1 MPSFNNLLTVNT
13 KNMSASAAYDLLS
26 REAANERTT
35 LAQYVA
41 LMKQHIAAKDKEIT
55 AWERKLTT
63 GAIPFQERAK
73 AMETWEQ
80 CKKECFHLSGLSS
93 LYSQQET
100 FLKTTKIGKPTT
112 VKKVIKEKAKTKVE
126 EKAKVVVEPV
136 CEEDEWEMNAT
147 NFAI

>member
-1 MPSFNNLLTVNT
+1 
-13 KNMSASAAYDLLS
+13 
-26 REAANERTT
+26 
-35 LAQYVA
+35 
-41 LMKQHIAAKDKEIT
+41 
-55 AWERKLTT
+55 
-63 GAIPFQERAK
+63 
-73 AMETWEQ
+73 METWEQ

-112 VKKVIKEKAKTKVE
+112 VKPVKKFIKEKEKAKTKVE
-126 EKAKVVVEPV
+126 ETAKVVVEPV